1 MARSRQ
7 EVLNVILA
15 QILAERGVVAAPESI
30 MQSGGNRIMPDV
42 LVEYQGLRV
51 MIEGEVDSAQ
61 AEQKA
66 RDSAN
71 ARVESGVA
79 HIGVAV
85 VYPSH
90 LRKAAFA
97 AMKADLEASTLKIA
111 IVTESGANNFLSG
124 GIEQLEWALRYAFE
138 QLVQEDVVQE
148 AVDAID
154 AGVEK
159 FASVVT
165 LTSGNIGRLAEVL
178 GIQAIEDDDTSSS
191 KKKSKTTKESEEDQ
205 TDKEGE

>member
-85 VYPSH
+85 VYSSH
-90 LRKAAFA
+90 LRQAAFA